1 MANYELIFDL
11 GSQYISAAL
20 KNDGFSDKIPSVV
33 AYGGAEG
40 HQIVGVG
47 VDAIRIANTQGG
59 VKLSCPVCEGCVTDS
74 EGAKALITTLMDRL
88 VNRRLTA
95 FSKCVVTC
103 ISPCGMISSDKKSI
117 EAIFLGMGAKSVSFV
132 ETPVADS
139 YALFDEF
146 HARCGVVADIGRD
159 CADFAVVSD
168 GQIVSG
174 CTLYYAGKH
183 LTDAIVELIQ
193 QKYRILLGFDDAE
206 YLKLHCASLYPNDT
220 TVVTVAG
227 HNLQHNVRETVNVSS
242 RELYD
247 TLAEFV
253 GKYVRVVQSLVSSA
267 PDSLSAMLKTEGVL
281 LCGGGA
287 NLAGLD
293 MYLQSQLGIPVRIAE
308 QPESVGVAGLIKKSK
323 A

>member
-1 MANYELIFDL
+1 MANYELVFDL

-40 HQIVGVG
+40 HQIMAVG
-47 VDAIRIANTQGG
+47 VDAIKLANTRGD
-59 VKLSCPVCEGCVTDS
+59 VKLACPIYEGCVNDS
-74 EGAKALITTLMDRL
+74 EGAKALITTLLDRL
-88 VNRRLTA
+88 VSRRLTA
-95 FSKCVVTC
+95 FSKCVVSC
-103 ISPCGMISSDKKSI
+103 VSPCGMISSDKKNI
-117 EAIFLGMGAKSVSFV
+117 EAIFLGLGAKSVSFV
-132 ETPVADS
+132 EAPIADS

-146 HARCGVVADIGRD
+146 HARCGVIADIGRD
-159 CADFAVVSD
+159 CTDLAVVSD

-183 LTDAIVELIQ
+183 LTDAIVDLIQ
-193 QKYRILLGFDDAE
+193 QKYRIRLSYDDAE

-227 HNLQHNVRETVNVSS
+227 HNMQHNVRETVNVSS

-247 TLAEFV
+247 TLVEFA
-253 GKYVRVVQSLVSSA
+253 GKYVRVVQSLISSA
-267 PDSLSAMLKTEGVL
+267 PDNLSAMLRTEGVM

-293 MYLQSQLGIPVRIAE
+293 LYLQSQLGVPVRVAE
-308 QPESVGVAGLIKKSK
+308 QPDSVSIAGMIKK
-323 A
+323 